1 MNTDIAKGK
10 WNQLKGKIQQQ
21 WGDLTDDDIDR
32 IAGRRDEFVGIMQE
46 KYGKARDESE
56 REFDE
61 FTKTNH

>member
-46 KYGKARDESE
+46 KYGKAREESE